1 MHTIRLKI
9 SDKIYDKIIWLL
21 SKFNKDE
28 VEVITESPEFS
39 ENKKYLEEELREIK
53 EGNTEFLSLEEAEQ
67 RLEKVIKKHEGR
79 S

>member
-28 VEVITESPEFS
+28 VEVITESHEFT
-39 ENKKYLEEELREIK
+39 ENKKYLEQELKEIK
-53 EGNTEFLSLEEAEQ
+53 EGKAKFLSFEEAEE
-67 RLEKVIKKHEGR
+67 RLEKVIKKHEGP